1 MFENER
7 MKTTPTP
14 TPTTTMTTTTKKR
27 KAPTV
32 VDISKEE
39 ETMEQRKKEVCEKKE
54 EKAEEKALTRIR
66 ESRGECVKPTQ
77 ARQRPERAQETV
89 FLLPLFLQHNAP

>member
-54 EKAEEKALTRIR
+54 EK
-66 ESRGECVKPTQ
+66 GG
-77 ARQRPERAQETV
+77 
-89 FLLPLFLQHNAP
+89 